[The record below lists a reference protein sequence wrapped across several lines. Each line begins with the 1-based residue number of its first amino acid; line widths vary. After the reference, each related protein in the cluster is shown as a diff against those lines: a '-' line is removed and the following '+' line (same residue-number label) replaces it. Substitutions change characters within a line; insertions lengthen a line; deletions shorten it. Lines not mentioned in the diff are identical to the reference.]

1 MKKYGRVLL
10 AIASILLVIAFAIYM
25 VAIITN
31 LSIIRNA
38 IPRYVLEEPQNY
50 FNDLNKDEQI
60 VLLTA
65 VTYVRSY
72 SFSVYL
78 TPVGAVFAI
87 LAIVFSF
94 SKKLYENVKLILTGA
109 IIIIVADKIIGLISV
124 ATTFSKM
131 NLSLDTA
138 STVVLVFLII
148 DIILFVIGL
157 INLLS
162 DYSNNIGITL
172 LIISIGI
179 VNVVFIITL
188 LFTLTTGELLPNLY
202 CLLMV
207 IVFGLSIGGLTGGY
221 TTNFEYEKNRIYDS
235 DDVPEVSIEGID
247 VSKYNIPSRP
257 DKALD
262 RIERLF
268 VKDKIT
274 LDEFQRL
281 RSYYEAKFREEKRKK

>member
-38 IPRYVLEEPQNY
+38 IPRYVLEEPQIY
-50 FNDLNKDEQI
+50 FNNLNKDEQI

-78 TPVGAVFAI
+78 TPIGAVFAI

-94 SKKLYENVKLILTGA
+94 SKKLYEKVKLILTGA

-157 INLLS
+157 LNLLS
-162 DYSNNIGITL
+162 DESNNIGITL
-172 LIISIGI
+172 SIISIGI

-202 CLLMV
+202 CLFMV

-257 DKALD
+257 DKALN